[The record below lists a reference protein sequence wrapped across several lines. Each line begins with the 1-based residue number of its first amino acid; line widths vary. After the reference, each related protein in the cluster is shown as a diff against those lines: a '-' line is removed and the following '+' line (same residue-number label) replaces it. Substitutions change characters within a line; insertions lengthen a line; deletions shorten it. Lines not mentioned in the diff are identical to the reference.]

1 MILKDL
7 VNEKIKDIKK
17 FTKSWDINKIIKNLK
32 TDTIDNVINICL
44 IRLEWEKYVIGTDWK
59 GRTTLY
65 YHVKSGKCRTRKK
78 TTTEHVKF
86 L

>member
-44 IRLEWEKYVIGTDWK
+44 IRLEWEKYE
-59 GRTTLY
+59 
-65 YHVKSGKCRTRKK
+65 SS
-78 TTTEHVKF
+78 
-86 L
+86 